1 VFKVRVSLVAL
12 AVVVLAAMLLL
23 ASGAS
28 AATLQLGQ
36 LAPPSTDGGCIDCT
50 NLQVE
55 TVSPAP
61 SYEVPAGTWTLTS
74 WSAQGGLKGGSV
86 KLRIFRPTAT
96 PGQFRLVAESPLET
110 ITAATIA
117 TFPAEI
123 PVEPGDRLGLQTGP
137 GTGGI
142 NDYPSTYSAPL
153 GNRQYGVIGGPQV
166 GQTVGTGGEYEVGN
180 DNGHLLNIEATLTS
194 PPESPGVTSSGEGSI
209 VAPAPA
215 GGSSG
220 PAAPAQTPAT
230 LRLAKLKKNRGK
242 GTTNVFAQVSGPG
255 SLTLTGKGIVKTIG
269 TSREAGLVKLTA
281 IAKGATK
288 RLLAKTGKAK
298 VLATIVFAPAD
309 GGAAVTAPA
318 TIVLNE
324 RRGARRG
331 AAAPPRAN
339 R

>member
-1 VFKVRVSLVAL
+1 MTLLRAPVLTAAL
-12 AVVVLAAMLLL
+12 AVVVLAGMLLF
-23 ASGAS
+23 AAGAL
-28 AATLQLGQ
+28 AATVQLGQ

-55 TVSPAP
+55 AVSPAP
-61 SYEVPAGTWTLTS
+61 SYEVPAGSWTLTS

-110 ITAATIA
+110 IAAAMIA

-137 GTGGI
+137 GIGGI

-166 GQTVGTGGEYEVGN
+166 GQTVGTGGEFEVGN
-180 DNGHLLNIEATLTS
+180 DNGHLLNIAATLTS
-194 PPESPGVTSSGEGSI
+194 PPEPPGVTSSGEGSI
-209 VAPAPA
+209 VTPAPA
-215 GGSSG
+215 TESSV
-220 PAAPAQTPAT
+220 PPAPAPAT
-230 LRLAKLKKNRGK
+230 LRLAKLKKNRHK
-242 GTTNVFAQVSGPG
+242 GTASVVVEVSGPG

-269 TSREAGLVKLTA
+269 TSQGAGLVKLTA

-298 VLATIVFAPAD
+298 VLATIVFVPAG

-331 AAAPPRAN
+331 AAAPARVN